1 MKLGSDILPSR
12 LKSIIT
18 KLNGPN
24 TLGNSRVFWAAFGV
38 GLLLLVVQ
46 PLIRGSYAAGQ
57 FSLFLAYGLLG
68 LSLSIIWG
76 YTGIL
81 SFGQVAFFGIAGY
94 TYAIVSL
101 NLGGA
106 LGPTVALPIAIAV
119 ATISAFILGYFMFY
133 GGVRNVYVAILTLVV
148 TLVLETFMA
157 QTAGAKW
164 AIGSVKLGGFNGIPG
179 IRNFTLGV
187 GESSFSLS
195 GSEFYWF
202 VLAVLLFAYLGSRI
216 LVNSKYGYS
225 LVAIREDEERTAM
238 LGYNVKKV
246 KLAVFTFSGALA
258 GLSGIFYANWG
269 NYMDPSVFT
278 ITFATIPIVWVTLG
292 GRESL
297 LGAIVGTVIIEWLRK
312 WFSINASEFAI
323 VFVGLILMIT
333 ILFIPRG
340 ILPGIRDMYVFFN
353 AHGLREGIEHGRDTI
368 QSRAQTLLGSV
379 GIDISDSETPGSS
392 EVMRE

>member
-1 MKLGSDILPSR
+1 MKLSSDMLPSQ
-12 LKSIIT
+12 LNGIIS

-24 TLGNSRVFWAAFGV
+24 TLGNSRVFWAAFAV
-38 GLLLLVVQ
+38 GLLILIAQ
-46 PLIRGSYAAGQ
+46 PIVRGSYAAGQ

-68 LSLSIIWG
+68 LSLSLIWG
-76 YTGIL
+76 YAGIL

-94 TYAIVSL
+94 TYAVVSL

-106 LGPTVALPIAIAV
+106 IGPTVALPIAIAV
-119 ATISAFILGYFMFY
+119 ATVSAFILGYFMFY

-157 QTAGAKW
+157 QTAGAQW
-164 AIGSVKLGGFNGIPG
+164 SIGSVKLGGFNGIPG
-179 IRNFTLGV
+179 VQNFTLGV
-187 GESSFSLS
+187 GESSFTLS
-195 GSEFYWF
+195 GSRFYWF
-202 VLAVLLFAYLGSRI
+202 VLGVLLFAYLGSRV

-246 KLAVFTFSGALA
+246 KLAVFTFAGALA

-269 NYMDPSVFT
+269 NYVDPSVFSL
-278 ITFATIPIVWVTLG
+278 TFATIPIVWVTLG

-323 VFVGLILMIT
+323 VFVGLILMVT

-340 ILPGIRDMYVFFN
+340 ILPGIKNMYVFLST
-353 AHGLREGIEHGRDTI
+353 HGLREGVEYGRDTI
-368 QSRAQTLLGSV
+368 QTRVKTLLGSV
-379 GIDISDSETPGSS
+379 GINVSESDTPGSS